1 MEEKEEKF
9 INMNIRSATTIKLRA
24 TYEYK
29 KAKLESKYQNGYD
42 WYFIIHKGD
51 DGDYV
56 TSTLEKIDG
65 TIPSAWE
72 AQELENQK
80 LIDCTDIDLS
90 KMGNCGDFE

>member
-65 TIPSAWE
+65 TIPFP
-72 AQELENQK
+72 
-80 LIDCTDIDLS
+80 IDNEVREDVL
-90 KMGNCGDFE
+90 DFCDRHSLR